1 MEATISLRTIPSIGQ
16 GARWTG
22 RTLSVLAVAFFL
34 FDASLKLAGHPAVT
48 EASLH
53 LGLPV
58 TLSPSIGLLLLACT
72 VVYCVPRTAVLG
84 AVLLTGYLGGAVLTH
99 VRVGDPLFSHILFPV
114 YMGAFVWVGL
124 FLRDARTRRLLDA
137 A

>member
-1 MEATISLRTIPSIGQ
+1 MATTLALPVVPSIGSA
-16 GARWTG
+16 ARWTG
-22 RTLSVLAVAFFL
+22 RTLSGLAVAFFL
-34 FDASLKLAGHPAVT
+34 FDASLKLVGHPEVT
-48 EASLH
+48 KASLH
-53 LGLPV
+53 LGLPL

-124 FLRDARTRRLLDA
+124 FLRDARARRLFDA
-137 A
+137 V